1 MLVFSKF
8 LVILPKY
15 RILDGSPFCKL
26 LGFFMTKT
34 PTEPTKEAPKAEQ
47 SKPLTLE
54 DIVTLANKIGLEY
67 AESKRKAEYYEL
79 MKPTERA
86 RLMEKHDNGKL
97 TETKIRR
104 LAETDPEYIAFLES
118 LSKAKFECEQLKI
131 RYESYKN
138 LFEARRSMLS
148 YKKAEMNLI

>member
-1 MLVFSKF
+1 
-8 LVILPKY
+8 
-15 RILDGSPFCKL
+15 
-26 LGFFMTKT
+26 MTKKT
-34 PTEPTKEAPKAEQ
+34 TDEVTQA
-47 SKPLTLE
+47 SKTQKSAQLTLE

-67 AESKRKAEYYEL
+67 IESKRESDYLEL
-79 MKPTERA
+79 IKPTERA
-86 RLMEKHDNGKL
+86 RLMEKHDDGKL

-104 LAETDPEYIAFLES
+104 LAETDSEYLDFLKK